1 VSARGAATSAAGA
14 LVGSVPYANEPTE
27 GAPRRVALRR

>member
-14 LVGSVPYANEPTE
+14 LVGSVPDAKEPTE
-27 GAPRRVALRR
+27 DAPRRVAGRR